1 MKNQV
6 TKILVYGVL
15 AVMAFFLPFNIGADK
30 QIAELLP
37 YIYGGTFGTLIA
49 SGLLTDK
56 KNRDEQRRLL
66 TERKKGLQAIASKFN
81 SDTQRL
87 EQSFKTREQ
96 VMFTSTK
103 ALKQEY
109 SNRYEESKSDY
120 QREYKAF
127 QQKWKQETAQAFA
140 YKRYWKWLIAAG
152 ILGQLVACNYS
163 LASMDEPEQAQQIAA
178 LESRET
184 EAWTAKTIPM
194 PHLTDGSRYVSNPD
208 GVVSAETEQRLNV
221 LLKKMDDSLGIESVV
236 AIVNHVE
243 NEDIFRFAQ
252 DIFDIYHV
260 GKNDRGLVM
269 VLAYQD
275 HLFRSHT
282 GRSLEAD
289 LTDAECSRLQS
300 EYLVPSMKAEMPD
313 SGMIYLT
320 QAVYN
325 LLQGKEMPV
334 MAPLVTPQQDD
345 DDLGAVGFYF
355 LVLIFWI
362 IFALYIGRRYG
373 MLSSAVAL
381 AANPFVDVPI
391 VVGGGG
397 HSRGG
402 FGGGS
407 SGGGGFSGGGFG
419 GGSSG
424 GGGATSSW

>member
-1 MKNQV
+1 M
-6 TKILVYGVL
+6 
-15 AVMAFFLPFNIGADK
+15 
-30 QIAELLP
+30 
-37 YIYGGTFGTLIA
+37 
-49 SGLLTDK
+49 LTDK

-66 TERKKGLQAIASKFN
+66 TERKKGLQAITSKFN
-81 SDTQRL
+81 NTTQRL

-109 SNRYEESKSDY
+109 SNRYEESKSEY
-120 QREYKAF
+120 QHEYKAF

-152 ILGQLVACNYS
+152 ILGQFVACNYS

-178 LESRET
+178 LEAHET

-208 GVVSAETEQRLNV
+208 GVVSSETEQRLNV

-236 AIVNHVE
+236 AIVNHIE

-313 SGMIYLT
+313 SGMIYLI

-334 MAPLVTPQQDD
+334 MAPLVTPQQDND
-345 DDLGAVGFYF
+345 DMGAVGFYF
-355 LVLIFWI
+355 LTLIFWI
-362 IFALYIGRRYG
+362 IFSLYIGRRYG
-373 MLSSAVAL
+373 MLSSAVAF

-402 FGGGS
+402 FGGGGFS
-407 SGGGGFSGGGFG
+407 GGGGGFSGGGFG

-424 GGGATSSW
+424 GGGATSGW

>member
-1 MKNQV
+1 
-6 TKILVYGVL
+6 
-15 AVMAFFLPFNIGADK
+15 
-30 QIAELLP
+30 
-37 YIYGGTFGTLIA
+37 
-49 SGLLTDK
+49 
-56 KNRDEQRRLL
+56 
-66 TERKKGLQAIASKFN
+66 
-81 SDTQRL
+81 
-87 EQSFKTREQ
+87 
-96 VMFTSTK
+96 
-103 ALKQEY
+103 
-109 SNRYEESKSDY
+109 
-120 QREYKAF
+120 
-127 QQKWKQETAQAFA
+127 
-140 YKRYWKWLIAAG
+140 
-152 ILGQLVACNYS
+152 
-163 LASMDEPEQAQQIAA
+163 
-178 LESRET
+178 
-184 EAWTAKTIPM
+184 
-194 PHLTDGSRYVSNPD
+194 
-208 GVVSAETEQRLNV
+208 
-221 LLKKMDDSLGIESVV
+221 
-236 AIVNHVE
+236 
-243 NEDIFRFAQ
+243 
-252 DIFDIYHV
+252 
-260 GKNDRGLVM
+260 M

-402 FGGGS
+402 FGGGGFS
-407 SGGGGFSGGGFG
+407 GGGGGFSGGGFG